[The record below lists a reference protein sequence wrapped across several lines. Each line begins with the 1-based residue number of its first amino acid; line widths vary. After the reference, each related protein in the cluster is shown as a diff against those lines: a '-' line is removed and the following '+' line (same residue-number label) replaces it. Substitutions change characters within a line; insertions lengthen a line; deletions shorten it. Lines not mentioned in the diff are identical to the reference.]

1 MDTSGAPSVPQ
12 DHALIIS
19 QADSNVDSSRA
30 LLSRI
35 QSIREDL
42 SHMSHVHNHMRE
54 QSNREFQKEKVHRNN
69 EPPIRL

>member
-1 MDTSGAPSVPQ
+1 MTVNAFKPGGGTIEESAIADEAKQEEHQMDASMAPSVPQ

-35 QSIREDL
+35 
-42 SHMSHVHNHMRE
+42 
-54 QSNREFQKEKVHRNN
+54 
-69 EPPIRL
+69 